1 MNMKGTV
8 LIVEDEQRIREF
20 IVLYFKAEGY
30 TVMEAEDGASAI
42 KYFESNRIDIIVTD
56 IVMPHM
62 NGYELCSQIRK
73 RSDIPIIIL
82 TALDN
87 EEQYILGY
95 QHGAD
100 DYMTKPVNGKILV
113 AKANRLLERMHQE
126 TDIIE
131 FDGIRVD
138 KQGITVWIDQQLID
152 FSPKEYEL
160 FLLLIENKNK
170 VLNRYYILN
179 KVWGFDFMGESR
191 VVDTHVK
198 KIRKKL
204 GAHAN
209 QIKTVISVGYKFEVS

>member
-1 MNMKGTV
+1 MKGTV

-20 IVLYFKAEGY
+20 IALYFKAEGY
-30 TVMEAEDGASAI
+30 AVMEAEDGVSAL
-42 KYFESNRIDIIVTD
+42 KCMEAGRTDLIVTD

-62 NGYELCSQIRK
+62 NGYELCSQVRK
-73 RSDIPIIIL
+73 HSDIPIIIL
-82 TALDN
+82 SALDN

-113 AKANRLLERMHQE
+113 AKANRLLERVHQE
-126 TDIIE
+126 ADLIE
-131 FDGIRVD
+131 LEGIRVD
-138 KQGITVWIDQQLID
+138 KQGRTVWVDEQVID

-170 VLNRYYILN
+170 VLNRFFILN

-204 GAHAN
+204 GAHAGR
-209 QIKTVISVGYKFEVS
+209 IKTIISVGYKFEVS

>member
-1 MNMKGTV
+1 MKSTV

-20 IVLYFKAEGY
+20 IALYFKSEGF
-30 TVMEAEDGASAI
+30 TVMEAEDGAAAV
-42 KYFESNRIDIIVTD
+42 KYIEANRIDLIVTD
-56 IVMPHM
+56 IVMPYL
-62 NGYELCSQIRK
+62 NGYELCSRVRK
-73 RSDIPIIIL
+73 HSDIPIIIL

-87 EEQYILGY
+87 EEQHILGY

-126 TDIIE
+126 SEIIE
-131 FDGIRVD
+131 LDGIRVD
-138 KQGITVWIDQQLID
+138 KEGRTVWIDQQMID

-170 VLNRYYILN
+170 VLNRHFILN

-198 KIRKKL
+198 KIRRKM
-204 GAHAN
+204 GAHAKL
-209 QIKTVISVGYKFEVS
+209 IKTVISVGYKLEVS

>member
-1 MNMKGTV
+1 MKSTV

-20 IVLYFKAEGY
+20 IALYFKSEGF
-30 TVMEAEDGASAI
+30 TVMEAEDGAAAVKCI
-42 KYFESNRIDIIVTD
+42 EANRIDLIVTD
-56 IVMPHM
+56 IVMPYL
-62 NGYELCSQIRK
+62 NGYELCSQVRK
-73 RSDIPIIIL
+73 HSDIPIIIL

-87 EEQYILGY
+87 EEQHILGY

-100 DYMTKPVNGKILV
+100 DYMTKPLNGKILV

-126 TDIIE
+126 TDVIE
-131 FDGIRVD
+131 LDGIRID
-138 KQGITVWIDQQLID
+138 KQGRTVWIDEQMVD
-152 FSPKEYEL
+152 FSPKEFEL

-170 VLNRYYILN
+170 VLNRYFILN

-204 GAHAN
+204 GVHAN
-209 QIKTVISVGYKFEVS
+209 QIKTVISVGYKYEVS